1 MKKKKTN
8 IYLATC
14 FLFACLMSCK
24 GPDEEGKIAPPY
36 DSNKPI
42 IIESFDPTQGGMAER
57 VIIAGENFGNN
68 KDNIRVWFNNKRASI
83 IGTNGTRI
91 YLVAPRQPG
100 DTCVISVAIGND
112 SVVASEKF
120 IYNTTLRVT
129 TIAGQHGTKTF
140 AAGALAS
147 ATFNLPQRITID
159 HDGNMFGGHRSPD
172 NVIWMLNEE
181 KDVVMQLPNGNYKVG
196 APTLDVT
203 GKMVTFPDDGGS
215 TYYEFDAEL
224 QWVGRVRQILPP
236 TPEEVQEGKKE
247 FKIDWKT
254 SLATCELDGF
264 IYTYGMNG
272 QLVKFDPRTRKGELV
287 TTLVSGT
294 QGMLEFHPRDKNML
308 YIAMIQNNSI
318 YRYDVL
324 SGNYELYAGSPN
336 VSGWRD
342 GDRKSAL
349 IGEVG
354 QFVFD
359 DDYNLVFSDAG
370 NHCIRQI
377 TPEGQV
383 ETLIGQ
389 PGIAGYQDGDPK
401 EALFNYPRGMC
412 IDKNYTIYISDTNNN
427 CIRKLSIE

>member
-1 MKKKKTN
+1 
-8 IYLATC
+8 
-14 FLFACLMSCK
+14 
-24 GPDEEGKIAPPY
+24 
-36 DSNKPI
+36 
-42 IIESFDPTQGGMAER
+42 
-57 VIIAGENFGNN
+57 
-68 KDNIRVWFNNKRASI
+68 
-83 IGTNGTRI
+83 
-91 YLVAPRQPG
+91 
-100 DTCVISVAIGND
+100 
-112 SVVASEKF
+112 
-120 IYNTTLRVT
+120 
-129 TIAGQHGTKTF
+129 
-140 AAGALAS
+140 
-147 ATFNLPQRITID
+147 
-159 HDGNMFGGHRSPD
+159 
-172 NVIWMLNEE
+172 
-181 KDVVMQLPNGNYKVG
+181 
-196 APTLDVT
+196 
-203 GKMVTFPDDGGS
+203 
-215 TYYEFDAEL
+215 
-224 QWVGRVRQILPP
+224 
-236 TPEEVQEGKKE
+236 
-247 FKIDWKT
+247 
-254 SLATCELDGF
+254 
-264 IYTYGMNG
+264 MNG